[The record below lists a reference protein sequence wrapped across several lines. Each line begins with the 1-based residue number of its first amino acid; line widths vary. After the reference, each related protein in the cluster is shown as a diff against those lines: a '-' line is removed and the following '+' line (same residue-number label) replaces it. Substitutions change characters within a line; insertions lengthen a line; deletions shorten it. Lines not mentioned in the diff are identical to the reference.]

1 MDAGPA
7 NPNGAALWLSIPLL
21 AAAQLWPSYP
31 LQAASIWGLYGITAL
46 APPGEALLKPLMQV
60 PYYIKP
66 NHQHPV
72 CDTKDPANR
81 TSSPAAHNQTRAV
94 WSGESAAIFVPITR
108 SHPKSVDTPTTP
120 SSISAV
126 YSSSD
131 YVQDRDHVYSPIVT
145 SPKVPI
151 DIYTTSVA
159 LRPNDP
165 AEDVPKGDIELHQ
178 MTERNPAPN
187 NINHNLW
194 GGYAIAFAGGAIL
207 APLVLFCS
215 WGIWTYLRR
224 PTMGAVRR
232 ILQDEIPQRVQHWI
246 GQVHHRFTNVG
257 SINDNIQ
264 RAWQWLSSRFE
275 HMSQRTS
282 KFAQNLLFSKH
293 HQSDIEA
300 RLWPIS
306 LFYGLRGQD
315 PHSLVQRATVLF
327 GIFLFCVFCLFFWF
341 LPKVYS
347 MLFPLG
353 YAFQVWALVS
363 SVISSVIYSTTTC
376 LSQLI
381 RCTKAVYYKP
391 IYPDGSYIPLTTP
404 STFTG
409 FVCRRIDLYIMFLRA
424 IFRSFPLPG
433 IWHGT
438 EAIEHIRSAK
448 RGLEHTTRS
457 ARHFIGCLPFFFIV
471 SDYRC
476 SFWANT
482 LNRVLLIVLLIG
494 VGILNCL
501 AVRRWQSDQAYV
513 TRQRMKRFVF
523 EGILI
528 LGPFSML
535 AYFIWNI
542 WQNLSCDEMCYVG
555 ITLAIPYVLLQGERT
570 VDWWNRLLRR
580 MRLAPAIQA

>member
-66 NHQHPV
+66 DHQHPV

-94 WSGESAAIFVPITR
+94 WSGESAAIFVPSTR

-120 SSISAV
+120 SIISAV

-131 YVQDRDHVYSPIVT
+131 SVLDRDHVYSPIVT
-145 SPKVPI
+145 APNVPI
-151 DIYTTSVA
+151 DIYTTSVG

-165 AEDVPKGDIELHQ
+165 ADDVPKGDIELHQ
-178 MTERNPAPN
+178 TTERNPAPN

-194 GGYAIAFAGGAIL
+194 AGYAMAFAGGAIL

-215 WGIWTYLRR
+215 WGIWTYRGRL
-224 PTMGAVRR
+224 TMGAVRQ
-232 ILQDEIPQRVQHWI
+232 IFQDEILQRVHHWI
-246 GQVHHRFTNVG
+246 DQVHHRFANVG
-257 SINDNIQ
+257 SFNDNIQ
-264 RAWQWLSSRFE
+264 GAWQWLLSPFE

-282 KFAQNLLFSKH
+282 KLAQNLLFSKH
-293 HQSDIEA
+293 HQSGIEA

-306 LFYGLRGQD
+306 SFYGLRGQD

-347 MLFPLG
+347 MLFPPG

-457 ARHFIGCLPFFFIV
+457 ARHFIGCLPFFSIV

-482 LNRVLLIVLLIG
+482 LNRVLLIVLLIA